1 MAFFLDLSIGIA
13 GDKTNEVGILASK
26 WWQMAA
32 EEVVAYLKSCPERGL
47 TPQEVEK
54 RLESFGPNRL
64 QKKEPLSP
72 WRLFFSEF
80 TDFMVLVLLGA
91 VVISGALGEWGDA
104 LTILAIILLNAVLG
118 FIQEYR
124 AERSLEALKELS
136 APQARVIRGGLV
148 QNIPASQVV
157 PGDLLSLEAG
167 DRIAADSRL
176 IQTIGLEADE
186 SLLTGESL
194 PVEKDPAPLSLNLD
208 EPGLGDR
215 KNMVFAGTTIT
226 RGRGLGVVVS
236 TGMSTE
242 LGKIAGLLEVAEN
255 SITPLQ
261 RRLDQLGR
269 ILVYICI
276 IVCLLVGLL
285 GLLRGESFRVMFL
298 SAVSLAVAVIPE
310 GLPAIVTISLAM
322 GVQRMIKRQAIIRN
336 LPAVETLGCANVI
349 CSDKTGTLTQ
359 NQMTVRKIFLN
370 GEEISVTGMGF
381 TPDGNLLWRDRIIGL
396 SGHEGAKKP
405 EKGRTKYRDSE
416 GLRRLLLTGFYCNN
430 SRLEVKDG
438 KWQVLGDP
446 TEGALLTL
454 AAKAG
459 IERAKGKRLG
469 EAPFTSERKRM
480 SVLVSEDGKGAGDQ
494 TLYVKGAADLILDLS
509 TAIHWE
515 GREVPLQR
523 EQRAAVQREAERLAK
538 QALRV
543 LALAYKP
550 WEKGRVLT
558 EKEESGLVFL
568 GLVGMIDPPRT
579 EVKEAIAVCKKA
591 GIRTVMI
598 TGDFPTT
605 AKAIGAEL
613 GLLRPG
619 GLTLTGKELDYMSGQ
634 ELAKIVEK
642 VDIFARVNPHHK
654 LQVVQ
659 AFKNNGSV
667 VAMTGDGV
675 NDAPAVKEA
684 DIGVAMGQSG
694 TDVTKEASDMVIA
707 DDNFATIVAAV
718 EEGRGIYSN
727 IRKFIRYL
735 LGCNIG
741 EILTMFLASLAG
753 LPMPLLPIQ
762 ILWTNLVTDGLPA
775 VALGVEPT
783 EKELMSEPPRP
794 LDEGVFSK
802 GLGWKILIQGLTIGF
817 MTTTLFLLST
827 RLGAGLREARTIAF
841 SSLVFS
847 QLSYVFACRSETRP
861 IRSMKI
867 FENPFLVGAV
877 AISALMQLLVVYTPP
892 LSRLFQ
898 TFPLTARGWSL
909 VAASAFTSVVMAE
922 AVRWLGRMLKRI
934 TLSRRKS

>member
-1 MAFFLDLSIGIA
+1 M
-13 GDKTNEVGILASK
+13 T
-26 WWQMAA
+26 A
-32 EEVVAYLKSCPERGL
+32 EEVVANLKTNTQRGL
-47 TPQEVEK
+47 TRREAES

-91 VVISGALGEWGDA
+91 VVVSGALGEWEDA
-104 LTILAIILLNAVLG
+104 LTILAIVLLNAILG

-136 APQARVIRGGLV
+136 APQARVIRDGLV
-148 QNIPASQVV
+148 QSIPASEVV

-167 DRIAADSRL
+167 DRIAADARL
-176 IQTIGLEADE
+176 LQTIGLEADE

-194 PVEKDPAPLSLNLD
+194 PVEKDHAPVSPGLD

-215 KNMVFAGTTIT
+215 KNMVYAGTTLT
-226 RGRGLGVVVS
+226 RGRGLAIVVS

-255 SITPLQ
+255 NITPLQ

-269 ILVYICI
+269 ILVLICV

-285 GLLRGESFRVMFL
+285 GLWRGESFRVMFL
-298 SAVSLAVAVIPE
+298 SAVSLAVAAIPE
-310 GLPAIVTISLAM
+310 GLPAIVTISLAL
-322 GVQRMIKRQAIIRN
+322 GVQRMIKRKAIIRN

-359 NQMTVRKIFLN
+359 NQMTVRKIFIN
-370 GEEISVTGMGF
+370 GDEILVTGKGF
-381 TPDGNLLWRDRIIGL
+381 ASDGALLWRNRMLTL
-396 SGHEGAKKP
+396 SGHDRMNTEQKKSML
-405 EKGRTKYRDSE
+405 YRDSE
-416 GLRRLLLTGFYCNN
+416 GLRRLLLTGLYCNN
-430 SRLEVKDG
+430 SKLEVNEG
-438 KWQVLGDP
+438 KWQVVGDP
-446 TEGALLTL
+446 TEGALLIL
-454 AAKAG
+454 AAKGG
-459 IERAKGKRLG
+459 IQGAKGKRLG
-469 EAPFTSERKRM
+469 EVAFTSERKRM
-480 SVLVSEDGKGAGDQ
+480 SVLVSEEGKTTGAC
-494 TLYVKGAADLILDLS
+494 TLYVKGAPDLILELS
-509 TAIHWE
+509 TAIRWE
-515 GREVPLQR
+515 GREAPLQR
-523 EQRAAVQREAERLAK
+523 AQKEAVQRAAEDMAK
-538 QALRV
+538 QAMRV
-543 LALAYKP
+543 LGLAYKP
-550 WEKGRVLT
+550 WPKGRVLE
-558 EKEESGLVFL
+558 EKEENGLIFL
-568 GLVGMIDPPRT
+568 GLVGMIDPPRV
-579 EVKEAIAVCKKA
+579 EAKEAIAVCKRA

-619 GLTLTGKELDYMSGQ
+619 GFILTGQ
-634 ELAKIVEK
+634 ELDDMSAPELAKVVEA

-659 AFKNNGSV
+659 AFKNKGAV

-684 DIGVAMGQSG
+684 DIGVAMGLSG

-741 EILTMFLASLAG
+741 EILTMFLASVTG
-753 LPMPLLPIQ
+753 LPIPLLPIQ

-783 EKELMSEPPRP
+783 EKELMDQPPRP
-794 LDEGVFSK
+794 PDEGVFSRR
-802 GLGWKILIQGLTIGF
+802 LGWKILIQGITIGL
-817 MTTTLFLLST
+817 MTTSLFFLAM

-861 IRSMKI
+861 LRSLKI

-877 AISALMQLLVVYTPP
+877 ALSAIMQLLVVYAPP
-892 LSRLFQ
+892 LRRIFQ
-898 TFPLTARGWSL
+898 TFPLNARGWSL
-909 VAASAFTSVVMAE
+909 VVVSALTSVIMAE
-922 AVRWLGRMLKRI
+922 TVRRFGRMLKRA
-934 TLSRRKS
+934 TRRRK